1 MPFDYP
7 NFREYE
13 FDYDELHSYISSN
26 QRFDFLFFNEWLDSW
41 IKILK
46 NTEIDT
52 QKQIKNLY
60 KNGIYN
66 FEVFQQSIH
75 FGDLTFKLN
84 FIING
89 ADDFVKREKPKVQRI
104 KSTNFYRKIKWT
116 EEYKLSTKS
125 LSKPIYIVLFPM
137 GYDGLVIDGNH
148 RLTQLLKKKQNTID
162 SIILYPEEIVGQNI
176 LLFTV
181 EKAMYAFI
189 LEFHRFNHSLQMQ
202 FDHEQL
208 FKTSFIHN
216 SFKKFVY

>member
-26 QRFDFLFFNEWLDSW
+26 QRFDFLFFDEWLDSW

-60 KNGIYN
+60 KNGMYN
-66 FEVFQQSIH
+66 FEVFKQDIH
-75 FGDLTFKLN
+75 FDDLTFKLN

-89 ADDFVKREKPKVQRI
+89 ADDFVKRGQPKVQRI
-104 KSTNFYRKIKWT
+104 KSANFFQKIKWT
-116 EEYKLSTKS
+116 EEHGLSTKP

-148 RLTQLLKKKQNTID
+148 RLTQLLKKKQNGID
-162 SIILYPEEIVGQNI
+162 SILFFPKEVIEQNI
-176 LLFTV
+176 LIFTV
-181 EKAMYAFI
+181 EKAMYAFLI
-189 LEFHRFNHSLQMQ
+189 EFNSFNQSTQMQ
-202 FDHEQL
+202 SNNEKL
-208 FKTSFIHN
+208 FKTSFIH
-216 SFKKFVY
+216 SAFKKFCY